1 MARETATRSDTEVLQ
16 FPHSGKMSGFRSSGI
31 SAYNNVDPHTVIR
44 ELVQNALDA
53 SMQAGREVVRV
64 VFEIE
69 HLPKSVIP
77 ALSEYQRHLDSAE
90 ASQLIWLSPR
100 QALRRPYC
108 KIAGG
113 HPPQNLD

>member
-69 HLPKSVIP
+69 HVSRSAIP
-77 ALSEYQRHLDSAE
+77 ARSEYQQHLDSAV
-90 ASQLIWLSPR
+90 AT
-100 QALRRPYC
+100 
-108 KIAGG
+108 
-113 HPPQNLD
+113 